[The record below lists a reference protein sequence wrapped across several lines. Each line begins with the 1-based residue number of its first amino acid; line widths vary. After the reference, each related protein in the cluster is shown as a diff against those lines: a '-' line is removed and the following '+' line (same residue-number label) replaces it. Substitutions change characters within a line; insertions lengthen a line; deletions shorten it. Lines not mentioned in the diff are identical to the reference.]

1 MGSPSIFAGLTLRC
15 ARPGEPLTGGVV
27 LGILLRWLITTL
39 AVLTVPYLLSGVKVP
54 SVGTAL
60 LTALVLGVLNALV
73 RPVLILLTLP
83 LTVVTLGF
91 FILIINAL
99 LFMLAGAVVPGLHV
113 ESFWSAFFASIIVSA
128 VSWIMNSAIS
138 GGGGER
144 TTVVVHRHGDG
155 TIDLRPGQGGKW
167 E

>member
-1 MGSPSIFAGLTLRC
+1 
-15 ARPGEPLTGGVV
+15 V

-39 AVLTVPYLLSGVKVP
+39 AVLTIPYLLSGVKVS
-54 SVGTAL
+54 SVGTAF
-60 LTALVLGVLNALV
+60 LTALVLGILNALV
-73 RPVLILLTLP
+73 RPVLVLLTLP

-113 ESFWSAFFASIIVSA
+113 ASFWSAFFASIIVSA

-144 TTVVVHRHGDG
+144 TTVVVHRYGDR
-155 TIDLRPGQGGKW
+155 TVDLHRGKGGKW
-167 E
+167 Q

>member
-1 MGSPSIFAGLTLRC
+1 M
-15 ARPGEPLTGGVV
+15 
-27 LGILLRWLITTL
+27 LGILLRWLMTTI
-39 AVLTVPYLLSGVKVP
+39 AVLMVPYVISGVKV
-54 SVGTAL
+54 SGVGTAL
-60 LTALVLGVLNALV
+60 LTAVSLGVLNSLV
-73 RPVLILLTLP
+73 RPILILLTLP

-99 LFMLAGAVVPGLHV
+99 LFQLAGAVVPGLHV
-113 ESFWSAFFASIIVSA
+113 ESFWSAFFASIIVSL

-144 TTVVVHRHGDG
+144 TTIVVHRYGDR
-155 TIDLRPGQGGKW
+155 TIDLHRDKGGKW